1 MFNINGLQIKEGTE
15 YLQHPRTKVTT
26 TIRSEYYN
34 EYKKLMNAIGEEYCK
49 GFDILI
55 ELLSEREDLLNEFVT
70 RVKKY

>member
-1 MFNINGLQIKEGTE
+1 MFNINGFQIKEGTE

-26 TIRSEYYN
+26 TIRSEYYD

-49 GFDILI
+49 GYDILF
-55 ELLSEREDLLNEFVT
+55 ELLSEKEDLLNEFVT

>member
-26 TIRSEYYN
+26 TIRNEYYN

-55 ELLSEREDLLNEFVT
+55 ELLSDDEDLLNEFVK